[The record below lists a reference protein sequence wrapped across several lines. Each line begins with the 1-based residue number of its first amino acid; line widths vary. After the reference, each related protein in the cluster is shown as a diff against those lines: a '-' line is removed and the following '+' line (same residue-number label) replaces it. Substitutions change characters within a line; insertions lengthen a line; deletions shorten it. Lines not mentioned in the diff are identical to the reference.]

1 MVFKWYKRV
10 LSRAANNSLFSTLS
24 TRRRPKRDLLLE
36 IFANLLSTFV
46 WIVSYRAF
54 SVTVKTDGAFAA
66 LVLRQNHEWLEMKAC
81 PMGSTK
87 KICPT
92 RSDVVLRWRLLTEEM
107 EILTSTTTSLQLF
120 DWTSDFKS
128 FKQTSAKIEF
138 LQSQRRLLTTNC
150 RT

>member
-36 IFANLLSTFV
+36 IFANLLLTFV

-54 SVTVKTDGAFAA
+54 SVTVKTDEAFAA

-107 EILTSTTTSLQLF
+107 EILTNTTTSLQLF

>member
-1 MVFKWYKRV
+1 MVFKWSKMV

-24 TRRRPKRDLLLE
+24 TRRRSKRDLLLE

-107 EILTSTTTSLQLF
+107 EILTSTTTSLQLS
-120 DWTSDFKS
+120 DWISDFKS